1 MTDSSINLVEILE
14 DVLKTKRSIVITL
27 PMTESWEEYQKE
39 LDAVSDYSKVMN
51 FKVAQFPKGIGKGD
65 RCYVTYKDYVRGW
78 MEIVGMSEKEFTC
91 STTGKKWVGK
101 FIERSGP
108 FHELINKPK
117 LKGFQGWRYFNLS
130 DFE

>member
-27 PMTESWEEYQKE
+27 PMTESWEDYQKE

-51 FKVAQFPKGIGKGD
+51 FKVAQFPKGIEKGD

-108 FHELINKPK
+108 FHELTNKPK